1 MDIVLLA
8 NLIFSIAIVIL
19 GIRRYQ
25 QTEIKAFLFVALG
38 FLMYGISHLA
48 GLTGF
53 GDLKTVLVIIRSLG
67 YIFVLIGLLI

>member
-19 GIRRYQ
+19 GIRRYK